1 MIPNK
6 RLIRV
11 IVLCITPVALCVL
24 VVMLI
29 WTKPWGQPDG
39 GAATERRALAGPLP
53 EVAPGLGVERRDVM
67 IDAGDAGDAAAAH
80 AWLRGQQG
88 IDPERVGLV
97 GGSQSGWIIPLV
109 AQKTPGVGFIIS
121 GCGPTVS
128 AGEEVYHEMLLNR
141 GLSIAETGRRAVVA
155 AGPGRRIAFERAR
168 DPNQLGGRTKIKYRG
183 R

>member
-6 RLIRV
+6 RFTRV

-39 GAATERRALAGPLP
+39 GAATERRVLAGPLP
-53 EVAPGLGVERRDVM
+53 EVATGLGVERRDVT
-67 IDAGDAGDAAAAH
+67 IDAGDVRLAAH

-88 IDPERVGLV
+88 IDPERVGLI

-109 AQKTPGVGFIIS
+109 AEKTPGVGFIMS
-121 GCGPTVS
+121 GCGPIVS
-128 AGEEVYHEMLLNR
+128 AGEEVYHEMLLNL
-141 GLSIAETGRRAVVA
+141 GLSIAETGRRAVAA

-168 DPNQLGGRTKIKYRG
+168 DPNPLGGRTEIKYRG